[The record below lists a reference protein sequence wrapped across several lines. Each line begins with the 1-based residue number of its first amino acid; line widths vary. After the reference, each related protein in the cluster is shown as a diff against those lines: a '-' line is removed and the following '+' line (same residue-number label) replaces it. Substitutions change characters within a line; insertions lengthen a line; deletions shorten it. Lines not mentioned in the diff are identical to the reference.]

1 MINLLHLDPH
11 FFLEYL
17 DEKYNDLDY
26 SKLNQKDYPCKLVFN
41 RKDESGF
48 QVKDDLHDFFCMY
61 PPEDWLVADCDVFDS
76 LFDYDCE
83 VSIMYVPLW
92 QDYNKYCGEDES
104 NMLRFLN
111 RLKISAFRDGN
122 PLTKTIMFFVL
133 G

>member
-1 MINLLHLDPH
+1 M
-11 FFLEYL
+11 EYL
-17 DEKYNDLDY
+17 DEEYDDLDY

-41 RKDESGF
+41 RKKEGGF
-48 QVKDDLHDFFCMY
+48 QVKDGLHDFFCMY
-61 PPEDWLVADCDVFDS
+61 PPEYWLVADCVHQKIVS
-76 LFDYDCE
+76 L
-83 VSIMYVPLW
+83 MYVPLW

-111 RLKISAFRDGN
+111 RLKIPAFRDGN

>member
-1 MINLLHLDPH
+1 M
-11 FFLEYL
+11 EYL
-17 DEKYNDLDY
+17 DEEYDDLDY

-41 RKDESGF
+41 RKDEDGF
-48 QVKDDLHDFFCMY
+48 QVKDDLNDFFICIHQKI
-61 PPEDWLVADCDVFDS
+61 VS
-76 LFDYDCE
+76 L
-83 VSIMYVPLW
+83 MYVPLW

-111 RLKISAFRDGN
+111 RLKIPAFRDGN